1 MNRAGSHGR
10 DDAARE
16 EKAGAGPRA
25 EAQAWL
31 LLLTS
36 GRATEADAEDFQRWR
51 RADPGMR
58 PLLPNSR
65 DSGARWALR

>member
-58 PLLPNSR
+58 PLLPNNR